1 MQELVVF
8 WIFWLATSLNGG
20 RSVFKMGLRL
30 QAFTGLAFVAALA
43 WGWYECPSAVQCRVE
58 KAAWQR
64 ASS

>member
-1 MQELVVF
+1 MF

-43 WGWYECPSAVQCRVE
+43 WGWYECPSRSTVQGRE
-58 KAAWQR
+58 SGMAE
-64 ASS
+64 S